1 MSPPPSLILLSSAP
15 SSVWR
20 LALSNASPV
29 ITIDG
34 PSGSGKGTIASRLAN
49 LLGFTLLDS
58 GALYRVLGLAADRE
72 GLAPGSDS
80 ETIAALARRV
90 EIGFGKPNVD
100 SPWVEGSV
108 WLGSDDVSL
117 AIRTDE
123 ASAMASQVAAIP
135 AVRAALLQ
143 RQRDFLG
150 ANGLVADGR
159 DMGTTVF
166 PDAALKVFLTASV
179 EARADRRYKQLIG
192 KGIDAI
198 LPALLSELEERDA
211 RDTQRSASP
220 LKPAVDAVI
229 IDSTMMSIE
238 QVMAQITDLARE
250 KLDR

>member
-1 MSPPPSLILLSSAP
+1 MS
-15 SSVWR
+15 
-20 LALSNASPV
+20 NTNPV

-34 PSGSGKGTIASRLAN
+34 PSGSGKGTIASRLAK
-49 LLGFTLLDS
+49 LLNFTLLDS

-72 GLAPGSDS
+72 GLAPVSDS
-80 ETIAALARRV
+80 DAIAALARKV
-90 EIGFGKPNVD
+90 EIGFGQPNVD

-166 PDAALKVFLTASV
+166 PDAAL
-179 EARADRRYKQLIG
+179 
-192 KGIDAI
+192 
-198 LPALLSELEERDA
+198 
-211 RDTQRSASP
+211 
-220 LKPAVDAVI
+220 
-229 IDSTMMSIE
+229 
-238 QVMAQITDLARE
+238 
-250 KLDR
+250 

>member
-1 MSPPPSLILLSSAP
+1 MSNSSA
-15 SSVWR
+15 
-20 LALSNASPV
+20 V

-34 PSGSGKGTIASRLAN
+34 PSGSGKGTVASRLAK

-58 GALYRVLGLAADRE
+58 GALYRVLGLVASRE
-72 GLAPGSDS
+72 GLAPISDS
-80 ETIAALARRV
+80 DAIAALAHSV
-90 EIGFGKPNVD
+90 EIGFGQPNVD
-100 SPWVEGSV
+100 LPWVEGSV

-117 AIRTDE
+117 AIRNDE
-123 ASAMASQVAAIP
+123 ASAMASKVAAIP

-150 ANGLVADGR
+150 AHGLVADGR

-166 PDAALKVFLTASV
+166 PDAALKIFLTASV

-198 LPALLSELEERDA
+198 LPALLGELKERDA

-220 LKPAVDAVI
+220 MKPALDAII
-229 IDSTMMSIE
+229 IDSTVMSIE
-238 QVMAQITDLARE
+238 QVMAQITHLARE
-250 KLDR
+250 KLIG

>member
-1 MSPPPSLILLSSAP
+1 MS
-15 SSVWR
+15 
-20 LALSNASPV
+20 NTSPV

-34 PSGSGKGTIASRLAN
+34 PSGSGKGTIASRLAK

-58 GALYRVLGLAADRE
+58 GALYRVLGLAADRG

-80 ETIAALARRV
+80 EAIAALARRV
-90 EIGFGKPNVD
+90 EIGFGQPNVG

-135 AVRAALLQ
+135 AVRSVLLQ

-198 LPALLSELEERDA
+198 LPAILSELEERDA

-238 QVMAQITDLARE
+238 QVMAQITDLARG
-250 KLDR
+250 KLNR